1 MIQVIG
7 VIATALIHWLC
18 DRVLPRH
25 WPIVV
30 EFHEHHDVPLLTTQ
44 MPFVALFA
52 NSIYFSF
59 ALSWLAPSSVF
70 YLQFLY
76 FACFVQWTH
85 SQAHRNSTSRPR
97 WVRRLQEL
105 HILLPPRHHA
115 LHHRYL
121 SGHYS
126 VLTGWSSHLIDAVLA
141 LPYVLSSAFTAFFP
155 GLRRR
160 TWRAVYDFVSPRLG
174 DDISVMNWG
183 IAPVGKRMESIGER
197 FGLALY
203 DKLLTPTL
211 AGDRVLEI
219 GSGRGGGLAWLA
231 RRDPHRRFV

>member
-52 NSIYFSF
+52 NSIYF
-59 ALSWLAPSSVF
+59 
-70 YLQFLY
+70 
-76 FACFVQWTH
+76 
-85 SQAHRNSTSRPR
+85 
-97 WVRRLQEL
+97 
-105 HILLPPRHHA
+105 
-115 LHHRYL
+115 
-121 SGHYS
+121 
-126 VLTGWSSHLIDAVLA
+126 
-141 LPYVLSSAFTAFFP
+141 
-155 GLRRR
+155 
-160 TWRAVYDFVSPRLG
+160 
-174 DDISVMNWG
+174 
-183 IAPVGKRMESIGER
+183 
-197 FGLALY
+197 
-203 DKLLTPTL
+203 TPTL